1 MALLEG
7 KTPSERKK
15 LIAAAVLGAIALI
28 SLAYMFLGSSSKS
41 TTSTGPKRT
50 PTPVA
55 RNLPV
60 QSPQAVREME
70 GFVPREINYERSTPA
85 VPEAGRNIFA
95 FYVPPVKPTPDPNAP
110 PVIPPTPTP
119 VPANLILSSIS
130 PVNVYAHTGDFTFDV
145 TGDKF
150 TPETRIFI
158 GGAELPTRF
167 VSAQQLSAKVPA
179 QLISFE
185 GGRDVM
191 VRSRDGQ
198 LFSNTATL
206 NVMPAPVPNYIYVGV
221 LNRQGSNDTAIMKEK
236 NGKELQ
242 NVQRGEILGGRFR
255 VTSISVQEVTL
266 TDTSIGIKHKLPLA
280 GNSSNQGGVGGQPRY
295 QPPPAPPPS
304 DDDEPEP

>member
-15 LIAAAVLGAIALI
+15 TIAAIVLGAVALI
-28 SLAYMFLGSSSKS
+28 SLAYMLLGSSSSKPNTVKATKAS
-41 TTSTGPKRT
+41 
-50 PTPVA
+50 PTPGSRIIA
-55 RNLPV
+55 QTPEELR
-60 QSPQAVREME
+60 SAEFIPQV
-70 GFVPREINYERSTPA
+70 INYDLSVPP

-95 FYVPPVKPTPDPNAP
+95 FYVPKPKATPDPNAA
-110 PVIPPTPTP
+110 PVIAPTPTP
-119 VPANLILSSIS
+119 VPPNLIVASIS

-185 GGRDVM
+185 GGREVK
-191 VRSRDGQ
+191 VQSRDGQ

-206 NVMPAPVPNYIYVGV
+206 NVMPAPVPNYIFTGV
-221 LNRQGSNDTAIMKEK
+221 LTRSGSNDTAMMKEK
-236 NGKELQ
+236 NGKDLL
-242 NVQRGEILGGRFR
+242 NVQRGDVLGGRFR

-266 TDTSIGIKHKLPLA
+266 TDTSLNIKHKLALV
-280 GNSSNQGGVGGQPRY
+280 GNSSSPGLGGQPRY
-295 QPPPAPPPS
+295 QPPPPS
-304 DDDEPEP
+304 DNEETEP